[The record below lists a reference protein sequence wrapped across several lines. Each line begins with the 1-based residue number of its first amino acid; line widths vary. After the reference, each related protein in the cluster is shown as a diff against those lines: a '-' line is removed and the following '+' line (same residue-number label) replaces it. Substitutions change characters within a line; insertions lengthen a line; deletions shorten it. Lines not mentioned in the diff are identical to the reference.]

1 MMKKGFLFLFVS
13 FAALTT
19 SFSQEFYRRDANYVD
34 TTTFMIWASPNFSVQ
49 FPFGKGYLASTFNFN
64 FSIGT
69 EVTIKTLSNWTF
81 DFGFNYMFGSRIRK
95 PLPDILGDMVLVF
108 EKTDKDGNVIKDKAG
123 NAIKEYRLFNGA
135 GNNGLDL
142 TQEGRYWNFG
152 VTVGKIIPLDR
163 WKNSG
168 LWFKMGIGYFGH
180 KIYFNDPNSFFP
192 QIDQDKNHPY
202 RLGYDQ
208 RSSGVA
214 LNQFFGYLFMQKRRV
229 LSFYIGVEFWE
240 VFTKPDRGYIFVGE
254 LAGSTDLLPRKFSG
268 LFGVKLGWVLPFYE
282 KKRVTTFYT
291 F

>member
-1 MMKKGFLFLFVS
+1 
-13 FAALTT
+13 
-19 SFSQEFYRRDANYVD
+19 
-34 TTTFMIWASPNFSVQ
+34 MIWASPNFSVQ
-49 FPFGKGYLASTFNFN
+49 FPFGKGYLSSTFNYN
-64 FSIGT
+64 YSIGA
-69 EVTIKTLSNWTF
+69 EVTFKTLSNWTV
-81 DFGFNYMFGSRIRK
+81 DLGFNYMFGSKSRK
-95 PLPDILGDMVLVF
+95 SPKDILGDMVMEVVEDTLWAV
-108 EKTDKDGNVIKDKAG
+108 
-123 NAIKEYRLFNGA
+123 FNGA
-135 GNNGLDL
+135 GNNVLVFGY
-142 TQEGRYWNFG
+142 EGRYWNFG
-152 VTVGKIIPLDR
+152 VTVGKIVPLDR

-192 QIDQDKNHPY
+192 QIDQDKDHPY

-240 VFTKPDRGYIFVGE
+240 IFTKPDRGYIFVGPY
-254 LAGSTDLLPRKFSG
+254 AGNTDLLPRKFSG
-268 LFGVKLGWVLPFYE
+268 LLGVKAGWVLPFYE